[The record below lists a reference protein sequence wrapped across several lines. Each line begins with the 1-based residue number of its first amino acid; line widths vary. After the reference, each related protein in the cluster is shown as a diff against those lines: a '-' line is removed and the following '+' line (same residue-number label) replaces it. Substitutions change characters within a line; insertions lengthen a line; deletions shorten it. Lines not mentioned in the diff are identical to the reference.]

1 MFTYV
6 VVAEKSSVR
15 LRARPNWAKAVK
27 DENGQETYLGNPVS
41 APEGP
46 LWLSSVNK
54 TKPNPISDAL
64 AQDLSSIYP
73 AKLETSANILQNGR
87 CEYGTQRARTA
98 LLHLRK
104 RQLRAALTPARDS
117 QSNGADALE
126 ETLSRL
132 SKKPGVK
139 ATIALDRASGTIL
152 KTAGHISSLRT
163 SSSQQQDS
171 QPTAAAT
178 ANSLSASTTDVPAS
192 SGSAAAAGTG
202 SETQGA
208 EEMASM
214 VWAFVN
220 SAGGLVHG
228 LDTEVVTTM
237 PWSGDVHST
246 NSQTRMS

>member
-1 MFTYV
+1 MPPRG
-6 VVAEKSSVR
+6 A
-15 LRARPNWAKAVK
+15 
-27 DENGQETYLGNPVS
+27 NPC
-41 APEGP
+41 P
-46 LWLSSVNK
+46 
-54 TKPNPISDAL
+54 
-64 AQDLSSIYP
+64 
-73 AKLETSANILQNGR
+73 
-87 CEYGTQRARTA
+87 
-98 LLHLRK
+98 
-104 RQLRAALTPARDS
+104 RDS

-163 SSSQQQDS
+163 SSQQQDPQS
-171 QPTAAAT
+171 STAAAT
-178 ANSLSASTTDVPAS
+178 ASSLSASTTDVPAS

-208 EEMASM
+208 EELASM

-228 LDTEVVTTM
+228 LDTEDELKLLRVRTKKQELVIVPDAKYLLIVIHET
-237 PWSGDVHST
+237 PAA
-246 NSQTRMS
+246 